1 MEERRKFSPEEKLQI
16 VLEGIAN
23 EKGIS
28 EVCRRHGISPT
39 QYHSLWKRLMSSA
52 GEVFNSK
59 ASKKEAAKI
68 ERLEEDLKRKDTIIA
83 EITEENLDLK
93 KGRWVW
99 RRPSR

>member
-23 EKGIS
+23 ESGIS

-39 QYHSLWKRLMSSA
+39 QYYTWRKRLMSSA
-52 GEVFNSK
+52 GEVFNSTT
-59 ASKKEAAKI
+59 SKKEAAKV
-68 ERLEEDLKRKDTIIA
+68 ERLEEDLKRKDSIIA

-99 RRPSR
+99 KKPSR

>member
-1 MEERRKFSPEEKLQI
+1 MEGKRKFSPEEKLQI

-23 EKGIS
+23 ENGIS
-28 EVCRRHGISPT
+28 EVCRRHGINPT
-39 QYHSLWKRLMSSA
+39 QYYSWRKRLMSSA

-59 ASKKEAAKI
+59 TSKKEAAKV
-68 ERLEEDLKRKDTIIA
+68 ERLEENLKRKDSIIA

-99 RRPSR
+99 KKPST

>member
-1 MEERRKFSPEEKLQI
+1 MEKGRTFNPDEKLRI

-39 QYHSLWKRLMSSA
+39 QYYTWRKRLMSSA

-59 ASKKEAAKI
+59 RNKKEAAKI
-68 ERLEEDLKRKDTIIA
+68 ERLEADLRRKDSIIA

-99 RRPSR
+99 KKPST